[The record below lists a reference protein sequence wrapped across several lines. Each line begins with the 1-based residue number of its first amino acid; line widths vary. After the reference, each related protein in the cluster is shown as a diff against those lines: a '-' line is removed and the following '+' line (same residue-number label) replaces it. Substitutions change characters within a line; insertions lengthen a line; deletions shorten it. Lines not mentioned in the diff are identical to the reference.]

1 MSKDLSN
8 GQYLNTSTGLRSNMN
23 ESRSRSGL
31 FIGLA
36 ALAVVLFLSGYWMGG
51 RSLST
56 TGNSVQQLEPSSGII
71 AREGGATVSGSSL
84 LGASVVNSSS
94 ASSTGSSAGLS
105 SQIGSASVSSG
116 SSVFSPSS
124 AQAALIPIL
133 LRQVL
138 DLRIAA
144 AKNDTVKT
152 SLLVTKIQDLVAA
165 QKSSVLGERWDAVA
179 LCLARECANAEF
191 LRFVTAVATEADRL
205 GSASG
210 SLILNLLAVNQYW
223 QTDNTVRFS
232 EAVTSVDR
240 SVSQSNQTQLSS
252 SWNAIVDCAGKCP
265 NKESLLFSFFDAL
278 A

>member
-1 MSKDLSN
+1 
-8 GQYLNTSTGLRSNMN
+8 MN
-23 ESRSRSGL
+23 ESRNRSGL

-56 TGNSVQQLEPSSGII
+56 TGSSVQQLEQSSGII
-71 AREGGATVSGSSL
+71 AREGGASVSGASSL
-84 LGASVVNSSS
+84 GMGVSNSSS
-94 ASSTGSSAGLS
+94 TVSAGSSVALS
-105 SQIGSASVSSG
+105 SQSGSASVSSG
-116 SSVFSPSS
+116 SSVFSPTS
-124 AQAALIPIL
+124 AQAALIPML
-133 LRQVL
+133 LRQIL
-138 DLRIAA
+138 DLRVAA

-179 LCLARECANAEF
+179 LCLAKMCSDAEF
-191 LRFVTAVATEADRL
+191 LRFVTAVATEAEGK

-210 SLILNLLAVNQYW
+210 ALILNLLAVNQYW

-240 SVSQSNQTQLSS
+240 SVSQLNQTQLSS
-252 SWNAIVDCAGKCP
+252 SWSVIVGCAGKCHER
-265 NKESLLFSFFDAL
+265 ESLLFSFFDAL